1 MKCLSNVRNLRR
13 FLRSPVRCMGE
24 GDFCGGLGMGS
35 PEIQVSIPDMVE
47 FKENRWRSRADS
59 IDIQG

>member
-1 MKCLSNVRNLRR
+1 
-13 FLRSPVRCMGE
+13 MGE

-47 FKENRWRSRADS
+47 FKENRWRSGADS